1 MPKANNRNWTYV
13 SHQGNHL
20 VEIKHFLESGNL
32 AIFCDKQIIITD
44 FEVFDDAEYS
54 FFIEQELCRIVVK
67 KTNIGEWAYKF
78 EIVEDIDTPLNRF
91 RKKRSRKYFVQSVLA
106 ILGVALLLVGLV
118 ASGYW
123 MNQYYINKDIR
134 ENGIVKAVKV
144 KVKPHIYEH
153 KFYNAYYVIKYR
165 NRQHA
170 EHLGLDIDRDLK
182 PISPNGLPLEN
193 DDEFLLTF
201 SSKNIRHCRMDFKTP
216 TEKQVNT
223 YRSRLLQ
230 RLDTDSLNA
239 QYNNCLLDIVY
250 TKKGLSGWANLY
262 YQNIPR
268 KENKKHNNDT
278 YRRMMQDVGGE
289 KCKM

>member
-1 MPKANNRNWTYV
+1 MSR
-13 SHQGNHL
+13 QGNNL

-44 FEVFDDAEYS
+44 FEVYGDAEYS
-54 FFIEQELCRIVVK
+54 FFIEQELCRIVIK
-67 KTNIGEWAYKF
+67 KTNTGNLSYEF

-91 RKKRSRKYFVQSVLA
+91 RKKRSRKYLIQSIFA

-123 MNQYYINKDIR
+123 MNQYYINKDLR
-134 ENGIVKAVKV
+134 ENGIVKAVNV
-144 KVKPHIYEH
+144 KVKPHIHES

-170 EHLGLDIDRDLK
+170 EHLGLGVDKNIN

-193 DDEFLLTF
+193 DDEFFLTF
-201 SSKNIRHCRMDFKTP
+201 SSKNIRHSRIDFNAP
-216 TEKQVNT
+216 TEKQVNR

-230 RLDTDSLNA
+230 RLATDSLSA
-239 QYNNCLLDIVY
+239 RYNNCLLDVVY

-262 YQNIPR
+262 YQNISR
-268 KENKKHNNDT
+268 KENKTHNSDT
-278 YRRMMQDVGGE
+278 YRKMMQDVDVE
-289 KCKM
+289 KCD